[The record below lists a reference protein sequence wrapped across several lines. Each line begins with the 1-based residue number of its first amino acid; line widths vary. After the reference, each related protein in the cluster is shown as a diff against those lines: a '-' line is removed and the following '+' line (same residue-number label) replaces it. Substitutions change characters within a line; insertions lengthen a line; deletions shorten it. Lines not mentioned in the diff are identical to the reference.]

1 MKKIK
6 VVQII
11 GIMLVLLYVALVLTN
26 LIWGV
31 IDHSAFLFS
40 IVIVLVGANLI
51 YKGKLL
57 KSAST
62 LWFAFNLIFGA
73 ILIIILE
80 LLKLEIQD
88 FGYIFAFVPMLASMF
103 ILVILRTK
111 IYIKVMIIN
120 ISVIIPLLVYK
131 FAQIEWYFALIIAII
146 CIVASIVICRN
157 INLDKEKIDG
167 KI

>member
-6 VVQII
+6 IVQIV
-11 GIMLVLLYVALVLTN
+11 GIMLVFLYVALLLTN

-31 IDHSAFLFS
+31 IDDSLLYFS

-57 KSAST
+57 RSTST
-62 LWFAFNLIFGA
+62 LWFGFTLIFGA

-88 FGYIFAFVPMLASMF
+88 FGYVFAFVPMLAS
-103 ILVILRTK
+103 ILILIILGAK

-120 ISVIIPLLVYK
+120 ISIIIPLLVYRFTK
-131 FAQIEWYFALIIAII
+131 IEWYFVLIIAII
-146 CIVASIVICRN
+146 CICASIFICRN